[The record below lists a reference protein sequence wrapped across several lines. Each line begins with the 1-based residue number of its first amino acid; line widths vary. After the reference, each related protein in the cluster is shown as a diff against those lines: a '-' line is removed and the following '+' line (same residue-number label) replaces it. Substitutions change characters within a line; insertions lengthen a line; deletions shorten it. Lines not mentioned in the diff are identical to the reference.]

1 MTKKQF
7 IILTGP
13 TGVGKTALSLELAK
27 ALNTEIISADSMQ
40 IYKEMDIGTDKISEE
55 AKEGIVHHMLNLIT
69 PDREF
74 SVQEYVRQ
82 TFKII
87 EKLNKQGKIPIIT
100 GGTNLYIN
108 GLIYD
113 LDFNIASPNEHI
125 RSYYEKINEKYGSD
139 FLHGILSRVDPVSA
153 DRIHPNQVKRI
164 IRALEVYDIRG
175 IRFSDFNQ
183 YSNKHRED
191 IEFKYI
197 FLNRDRAQLYD
208 RINQRVDQ
216 MVEEGLLD
224 EAREI
229 WDKYEVSKTANQA
242 IGYKEIIP
250 YLEGKVDLEKAIED
264 LKRNSRRY
272 AKRQLSWFRREK
284 NKEEIMIKNQ
294 GTDELVNQVLKYIG
308 GLDE

>member
-87 EKLNKQGKIPIIT
+87 KKLNKQGKIPIIT

-139 FLHGILSRVDPVSA
+139 FLHGILSSVDPVSA

>member
-87 EKLNKQGKIPIIT
+87 KKLNKQGKIPIIT

-139 FLHGILSRVDPVSA
+139 FLHGILSSVDPVSA

-272 AKRQLSWFRREK
+272 AKRQLSWFRRKK

>member
-139 FLHGILSRVDPVSA
+139 FLHGILSSVDPVSA

-272 AKRQLSWFRREK
+272 AKRQLSWFRRKK

>member
-272 AKRQLSWFRREK
+272 AKRQLSWFRRKK

>member
-87 EKLNKQGKIPIIT
+87 KKLNKQGKIPIIT